1 MRLERDRALPT
12 SEKPLDHFVRH
23 NTRTPAILRTKLAFG
38 HFLRSRV
45 GGRFSAFWFADGADF
60 SGGASTTIEEIAA
73 VGFKAAY
80 ADARRHFHALQN
92 LASFGIDM
100 TEIALLPFPGAV
112 PEFTI
117 DPGDAGHETIRLD
130 RFQDFSRF
138 RIDLVNLSIADRPT
152 QSEPSAHASPESRP

>member
-1 MRLERDRALPT
+1 M
-12 SEKPLDHFVRH
+12 
-23 NTRTPAILRTKLAFG
+23 
-38 HFLRSRV
+38 

-60 SGGASTTIEEIAA
+60 SGGASATIEEIAA

-92 LASFGIDM
+92 LAGFGIDM

-138 RIDLVNLSIADRPT
+138 RIDLVNLSIAGPDPPRANPPPT
-152 QSEPSAHASPESRP
+152 RARSRDHDLELESSQRLPP